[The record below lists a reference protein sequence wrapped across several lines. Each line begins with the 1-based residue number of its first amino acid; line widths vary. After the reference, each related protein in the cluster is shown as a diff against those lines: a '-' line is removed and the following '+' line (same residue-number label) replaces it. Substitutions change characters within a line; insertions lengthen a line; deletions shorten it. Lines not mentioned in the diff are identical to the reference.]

1 MPDPTEDA
9 TLTLAVSEPRD
20 HVRGPRTAPITRV
33 EYGDFEC
40 PYCGQAYPVV
50 KELEARMGERLRVVF
65 RHFPLTEVHPHAAH
79 AAEAAQAAGAQRR
92 FWQMHDLLYERQ
104 DALEDADLIG
114 YASELGLDLDRFQV
128 ELAQGV
134 HRTRV
139 REDFMSGVRSG
150 VNGTPTFFING
161 RRHDGAW
168 DLESLAAAIE
178 NARHAHRH
186 HSPAA
191 DEHPRPRI

>member
-20 HVRGPRTAPITRV
+20 HVRGPRTAPITLV

-79 AAEAAQAAGAQRR
+79 AAEAAEAAGAQRR

-168 DLESLAAAIE
+168 DLESLAEAVTLAMGPGTTS
-178 NARHAHRH
+178 HRH
-186 HSPAA
+186 GHDHRGPHA
-191 DEHPRPRI
+191 

>member
-9 TLTLAVSEPRD
+9 TLTLAVSERRD
-20 HVRGPRTAPITRV
+20 HVWGPRTAPVTLV

-65 RHFPLTEVHPHAAH
+65 RHFPLTEVHPHAEH
-79 AAEAAQAAGAQRR
+79 AAEAAEAAGAQRR
-92 FWQMHDLLYERQ
+92 FWPMHDLLYERQ
-104 DALEDADLIG
+104 DALEDADLIAYG
-114 YASELGLDLDRFQV
+114 SELGLDLDRFQV

-134 HRTRV
+134 HRARV

-168 DLESLAAAIE
+168 DLESLAEAVILAM
-178 NARHAHRH
+178 APGTTGHGHGHDHRGPHA
-186 HSPAA
+186 
-191 DEHPRPRI
+191 